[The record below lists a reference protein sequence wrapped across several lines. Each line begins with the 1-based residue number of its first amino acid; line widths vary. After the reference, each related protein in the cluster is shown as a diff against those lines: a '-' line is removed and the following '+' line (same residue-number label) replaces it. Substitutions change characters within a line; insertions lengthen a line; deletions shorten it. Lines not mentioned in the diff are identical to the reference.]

1 MICLKH
7 KILDILKGSEGY
19 VSGEEISRSLNIS
32 RTAVWKHIKTLRE
45 DGYEISSSTNRGY
58 RLGQSDVISPEEI
71 TAALDTG
78 FIGRSVFCLEETDST
93 NSECKRHSDY
103 PDGTVFTAE
112 IQTGG
117 RGRRGKEW
125 SSPKGV
131 GAWFSVLLKPD
142 MRPED
147 VSKITLIAGLAVCRA
162 IGCGA
167 MIKYPNDIVIGSRK
181 VCGILTELSAEIDA
195 VNYIVCGIGINVNT
209 PLFDG
214 ELQERATSL
223 FIETGKRHSRARV
236 IAAVLNELEPLYKDF
251 LKHGISNIMDEY
263 RRLCVTLGRDV
274 AVRFGGRTAVGRCT
288 AINDD
293 GSIEIETENGSVT
306 VNSGEVSVRG
316 IYGYI

>member
-1 MICLKH
+1 M
-7 KILDILKGSEGY
+7 
-19 VSGEEISRSLNIS
+19 
-32 RTAVWKHIKTLRE
+32 
-45 DGYEISSSTNRGY
+45 
-58 RLGQSDVISPEEI
+58 
-71 TAALDTG
+71 
-78 FIGRSVFCLEETDST
+78 
-93 NSECKRHSDY
+93 
-103 PDGTVFTAE
+103 
-112 IQTGG
+112 
-117 RGRRGKEW
+117 
-125 SSPKGV
+125 
-131 GAWFSVLLKPD
+131 
-142 MRPED
+142 
-147 VSKITLIAGLAVCRA
+147 
-162 IGCGA
+162 
-167 MIKYPNDIVIGSRK
+167 IGSRK

-209 PLFDG
+209 PSFDG

-251 LKHGISNIMDEY
+251 LKNGISNIMDEY

-274 AVRFGGRTAVGRCT
+274 AVQFGGRTAVGRCT